1 MATATHYDAFDL
13 LEHVFN
19 RAQQPRC
26 APVRKEAAPAV
37 ETRLIRMDVTESE
50 HAYTVLAELPGVKK
64 EQLEVRIEG
73 KQVWISGQILPA
85 NAANTVNAAS
95 QASSTDTNTT
105 NTTNTTNA
113 ANNAA
118 NPAPAAN
125 SQRQL
130 LNERFYG
137 KLERRIQL
145 PLDIDDTLAQAKFV
159 DGILQLQLPKKQL
172 PGARKLEIE

>member
-37 ETRLIRMDVTESE
+37 ETRLIRMDVTESDQ
-50 HAYTVLAELPGVKK
+50 AYTVLAELPGVKK

-73 KQVWISGQILPA
+73 KQVWISGQVLPA
-85 NAANTVNAAS
+85 NAAGAANTAGAANAVNAADAN
-95 QASSTDTNTT
+95 QASNGTN
-105 NTTNTTNA
+105 NPV
-113 ANNAA
+113 
-118 NPAPAAN
+118 PAPASIN
-125 SQRQL
+125 QRQL

-145 PLDIDDTLAQAKFV
+145 PLDIDDTQAQAKFA